1 MGPCPRDCRRDR
13 GQAAV
18 GDPGHRQGDLGVAGQ
33 ALPCRLGS
41 GPDLHAAGQPAGHR
55 RTGGAARLRR
65 QGCQERTKDPLM
77 SNHPLSQRIADVLDL
92 QPRGPA
98 IEYDGRWLS
107 WGQVGEAA
115 RRMAVLTA
123 EHNDDPAIG
132 MLLRNRPGQVAA
144 FLGVLLAGG
153 TVVTINPSRG
163 DERTRSD
170 IATLRLP
177 LVVGE
182 PDDLATLV
190 APGTPTLSISG
201 CLDEPGESVRPGSGP
216 VAAP

>member
-1 MGPCPRDCRRDR
+1 MAD
-13 GQAAV
+13 
-18 GDPGHRQGDLGVAGQ
+18 
-33 ALPCRLGS
+33 
-41 GPDLHAAGQPAGHR
+41 
-55 RTGGAARLRR
+55 
-65 QGCQERTKDPLM
+65 
-77 SNHPLSQRIADVLDL
+77 HPLSQRIADVLDL
-92 QPRGPA
+92 QPRRPA

-115 RRMAVLTA
+115 RRMASLTA
-123 EHNDDPAIG
+123 GRSDDPAIG

-163 DERTRSD
+163 DERTRAD
-170 IATLRLP
+170 IAALRLP

-190 APGTPTLSISG
+190 DAP
-201 CLDEPGESVRPGSGP
+201 ERRPCRSRVVWTSPASRCDPARDP
-216 VAAP
+216 VAAARRRGAHADQRNDRSAQANRPQLRHAGAQRDGSGSRSRAAASQSCDAVSRS